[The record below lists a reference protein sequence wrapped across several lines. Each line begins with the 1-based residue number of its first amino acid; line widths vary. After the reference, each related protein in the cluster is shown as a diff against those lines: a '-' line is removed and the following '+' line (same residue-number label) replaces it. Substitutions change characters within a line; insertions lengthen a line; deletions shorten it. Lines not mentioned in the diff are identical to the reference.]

1 MRRGGRSRLTIPGAH
16 DPELQP
22 KLRDEGK
29 VLKRAEGHKD
39 KEGQRELLDK
49 GESNLETMKGEWEAM
64 EGPSDWVWHGL
75 RVIMCGRASEL
86 FPAIR

>member
-1 MRRGGRSRLTIPGAH
+1 MRRGRSRLTIPGAH

-29 VLKRAEGHKD
+29 VLKRAEGHED
-39 KEGQRELLDK
+39 KEGQRKLLDK
-49 GESNLETMKGEWEAM
+49 GESNLEAMKVEWEAM
-64 EGPSDWVWHGL
+64 ECPGDRVRHGL

-86 FPAIR
+86 LPAI